1 MRIFVSCE
9 KRSKMEKLKRTWAEI
24 NLDNLRY
31 NVGQLRGML
40 KDQVSLMAVVKADA
54 YGHGDVEVANAISDL
69 ADWYAVSNIMEARR
83 LRRAGLTQPILILG
97 YTPADHAMELFELG
111 VTQAVFGMDYAR
123 KLSKAAEEGHVTL
136 DVHIKVDTG
145 MSRIGFSA
153 VDDEKCAIEIAK
165 ACMLPNLKAP
175 GIFTHFAVAD
185 QEDETSED
193 FTHLQHDRFSNVVWL
208 LKQRKIEFD
217 QVHCCNSAAMIFITS
232 FHHTMVRPGIV
243 MYGCS
248 PSGEPMEQ
256 IDLRPVMSLKS
267 TISLVK
273 EVVPGETIGYG
284 RKFTCFEPMKV
295 ATVAIGYADGYP
307 RALSNKG
314 YVFVNDAVV
323 PIVGNICMDQMMI
336 DVTGVDARE
345 GDTVTLFG
353 GDCPIG
359 ADNIAALAGTINY
372 EILCGVSR
380 RVERVYIRDGKE
392 ISVVDYTL

>member
-1 MRIFVSCE
+1 MC
-9 KRSKMEKLKRTWAEI
+9 KRETDMEKLKRTWAEI

-31 NVGQLRGML
+31 NVEQVRGLL
-40 KDQVSLMAVVKADA
+40 KDHVSLMAVVKADA

-83 LRRAGLTQPILILG
+83 LRRAGLTHPILILG
-97 YTPADHAMELFELG
+97 YTPEERASELFELG
-111 VTQAVFGMDYAR
+111 VTQTVLGMDYAR
-123 KLSKAAEEGHVTL
+123 KLSAAAVEAGVTVE
-136 DVHIKVDTG
+136 VHIKVDTG

-153 VDDEKCAIEIAK
+153 VDDEACAMEIAK
-165 ACMLPNLKAP
+165 ACLLPNLRAT

-185 QEDETSED
+185 EETEQSEE
-193 FTHLQHDRFSNVVWL
+193 FTRLQHDRFSNVVWL

-217 QVHCCNSAAMIFITS
+217 QVHCCNSAATILITS
-232 FHHTMVRPGIV
+232 YHHSMVRPGII

-248 PSGEPMEQ
+248 PSGDPMEQ
-256 IDLRPVMSLKS
+256 IDLKPVMSLKS

-273 EVVPGETIGYG
+273 EVAPGESIGYG
-284 RKFTCFEPMKV
+284 RKYTCFEPRKI
-295 ATVAIGYADGYP
+295 ATVAVGYADGYP

-336 DVTGVDARE
+336 DVTGVEAKE

-353 GDCPIG
+353 GNCPIG
-359 ADNIAALAGTINY
+359 ADNIAALAGTIQY

-380 RVERVYIRDGKE
+380 RVERVYIRGGKE